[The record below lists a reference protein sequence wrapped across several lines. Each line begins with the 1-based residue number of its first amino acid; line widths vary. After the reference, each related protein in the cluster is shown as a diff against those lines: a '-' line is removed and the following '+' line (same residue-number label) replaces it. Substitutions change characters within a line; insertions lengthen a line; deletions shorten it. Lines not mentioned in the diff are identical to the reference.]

1 MPTTSQPSR
10 FRTAATTEES
20 TPPDIATTTRV
31 AAGSFGRSRLLSM
44 GRSCGLERPLGLY
57 SHCGLLLPGRRPAV
71 PAGAWLKPAGRA
83 APADRIRAQKIWEFN
98 TFGFAAAGP
107 DLAPLALEQTGA
119 RGGSIS
125 HLGGT
130 PAASRRRRRRLG
142 RRTRA
147 AGRRGLDL
155 RGPGG
160 ARGRRAR
167 GLAAGACLR
176 RGHQPAGREDRRGR
190 SPDPDLATD
199 PGGVHDPD
207 CR

>member
-83 APADRIRAQKIWEFN
+83 APADRVRTQKIWEFN
-98 TFGFAAAGP
+98 TF
-107 DLAPLALEQTGA
+107 AL
-119 RGGSIS
+119 
-125 HLGGT
+125 
-130 PAASRRRRRRLG
+130 RRLA
-142 RRTRA
+142 RTLPRS
-147 AGRRGLDL
+147 LSS
-155 RGPGG
+155 
-160 ARGRRAR
+160 RRAR
-167 GLAAGACLR
+167 AVEASLILA
-176 RGHQPAGREDRRGR
+176 
-190 SPDPDLATD
+190 
-199 PGGVHDPD
+199 
-207 CR
+207 